1 MTTSSPRALVVED
14 DRSWQQILSE
24 ILADAGL
31 AVDVAEGLEA
41 AVPLMCEQSHRVAV
55 IDLSL
60 AGNDHR
66 NQDGLQV
73 LRALRRHDP
82 RCVALL
88 VTGFATV
95 EIAVSALREY
105 GAFTCLRKETFSR
118 AEFRSL
124 VRQALAFTGVV
135 TEALQPPCAPLRPLA
150 PPCPRGGNRGL
161 PLGHRPDDG
170 LSTLTAREREVL
182 DLLAQGMTN
191 KEIALQLVI
200 TAHTVKRH
208 LKAIFEKMD
217 VHTRA
222 AATARAMEE
231 RRYLQRE

>member
-1 MTTSSPRALVVED
+1 MTTARALVVED

-41 AVPLMCEQSHRVAV
+41 AVPLMCERSHRVAV

-73 LRALRRHDP
+73 LRALHRHDP

-135 TEALQPPCAPLRPLA
+135 TEALQPPCAPLQKQ
-150 PPCPRGGNRGL
+150 GTIENSGL
-161 PLGHRPDDG
+161 PLGRRPGDG

>member
-60 AGNDHR
+60 AGSDHR
-66 NQDGLQV
+66 NQDGLRV
-73 LRALRRHDP
+73 LQALRRHDP
-82 RCVALL
+82 GCVALL

-105 GAFTCLRKETFSR
+105 GAFTCLRKETFNR

-124 VRQALAFTGVV
+124 VRRALAFTGVV
-135 TEALQPPCAPLRPLA
+135 TEALQPPCAPLRKQ
-150 PPCPRGGNRGL
+150 GTTENRGL
-161 PLGHRPDDG
+161 PLGRRPDDR

-200 TAHTVKRH
+200 TPHTVKRH

-222 AATARAMEE
+222 GATARAMEE
-231 RRYLQRE
+231 RRYL